1 MPEVPTRSFPD
12 YRRVF
17 LAGNRRRIRFHRGDH
32 ETCPEYE
39 VVRADAALVLLS
51 FCLRGEF
58 CVADLIPL
66 MPR

>member
-1 MPEVPTRSFPD
+1 MPVVPTRSFPD
-12 YRRVF
+12 YRRAF

-51 FCLRGEF
+51 SVFVVNSVLP
-58 CVADLIPL
+58 I
-66 MPR
+66 

>member
-1 MPEVPTRSFPD
+1 MPVVPTRSFPD
-12 YRRVF
+12 YRRAF

-51 FCLRGEF
+51 SW
-58 CVADLIPL
+58 
-66 MPR
+66 